1 MTHICI
7 YIYYITHLIS
17 NISYL
22 RAMLGIRSCSFI
34 LGKRNTQEKRAPEA
48 QATASTVL
56 LHRRSYKASSV
67 FCGDLVK
74 WKMPQFYVDYV
85 TK

>member
-1 MTHICI
+1 MGTTIINHDWGSTHV
-7 YIYYITHLIS
+7 H
-17 NISYL
+17 SYWE
-22 RAMLGIRSCSFI
+22 
-34 LGKRNTQEKRAPEA
+34 KRNTQEKRAPEA

-74 WKMPQFYVDYV
+74 
-85 TK
+85 